1 MQLTKAGVMG
11 FDKILNCDCNS
22 EYIGTLL
29 FVFASERYVGNVVNT
44 STDPPPQEVLLN
56 VPPLLITLKRVCMS
70 KLLCSVGLCKSV
82 VVVVL

>member
-56 VPPLLITLKRVCMS
+56 VPPQQE
-70 KLLCSVGLCKSV
+70 GLHEQAAV
-82 VVVVL
+82 QRWLV